1 MSFFNEEATLRK
13 EWLACMISLSMTR
26 ILAVCNQKGG
36 VGKTTTAVNLGAYI
50 AATGRRTLLVD
61 FDPQANASSAVG
73 HVGDNDKNIYHGIL
87 GYAEPAEIIKISQ
100 VPNYSYIPSGPH
112 LSGATVELV
121 SVEEREFYL
130 KKFIDKIRGLY
141 DYVIIDL
148 PPSLSILTINGLL
161 ASEEV
166 IIPVQAE
173 YYSLEGLSQLLETIE
188 MIKANMGHD
197 IKVSGAV
204 ITMFDRWE
212 QLSQEVAKNLRANFP
227 YPVFETEVPR
237 SVHLAEAPSFNQPV
251 SLYAPDS
258 AGAGAYRSL
267 ADEILRQEKSFG
279 GEGGFVS

>member
-1 MSFFNEEATLRK
+1 
-13 EWLACMISLSMTR
+13 MTR
-26 ILAVCNQKGG
+26 VLAVCNQKGG

-50 AATGRRTLLVD
+50 AATGRRVLLVD

-73 HVGDNDKNIYHGIL
+73 HVGGNEKNIYHGIL
-87 GYAEPAEIIKISQ
+87 GYADPAEIIKVSQ
-100 VPNYSYIPSGPH
+100 IPNYSYIPSGPH

-121 SVEEREFYL
+121 SVTGREFYL
-130 KKFIDKIRGLY
+130 KNFLNKISEFY

-188 MIKANMGHD
+188 MIKENMGHNL
-197 IKVSGAV
+197 KVSGAV

-227 YPVFETEVPR
+227 YPVFETEIPR
-237 SVHLAEAPSFNQPV
+237 SVHLAEAPSFNQPI
-251 SLYAPDS
+251 SAYAPDS
-258 AGAGAYRSL
+258 AGAGAYSSL
-267 ADEILRQEKSFG
+267 ADEVMAQEKLFG
-279 GEGGFVS
+279 EAGGFAS